1 MANTP
6 TSSSSGSTSI
16 DLSNASDADL
26 QNIKNDVMA
35 RLAGR
40 AASSTVKA
48 AEGYD
53 RHGSGHSR
61 SSPPGKTLTTTAV

>member
-1 MANTP
+1 MAVNV
-6 TSSSSGSTSI
+6 

-26 QNIKNDVMA
+26 QTIKNEV
-35 RLAGR
+35 LAKLASR
-40 AASSTVKA
+40 ASTPALA

-61 SSPPGKTLTTTAV
+61 SSPPAKTLE